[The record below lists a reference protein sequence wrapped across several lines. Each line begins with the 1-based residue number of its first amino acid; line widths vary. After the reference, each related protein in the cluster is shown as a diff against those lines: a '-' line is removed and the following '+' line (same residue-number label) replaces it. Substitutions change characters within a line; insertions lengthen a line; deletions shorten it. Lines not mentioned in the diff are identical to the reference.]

1 MSSIVNELLV
11 IALLIL
17 ANGVFAMS
25 EMAVVAAR
33 KVRLQQ
39 RADEGDE
46 RAKAA
51 LALAQA
57 PEQFLSTVQAGIT
70 LVGILAGAYAGATI
84 AENLA
89 AVIVAAVP
97 QVEPYAQGIALGLV
111 VAAITFLSLILGEL
125 VPKRIALN
133 HPETIASWVARPM
146 TWLAKVGGPI
156 VALLTNSTNLLLRL
170 FGIKAQAE
178 QQLTEDEIKAV
189 ISQGAETGVI
199 AEAEETI
206 VQRVLQLGDTRV
218 AAIMTPRPDIEWID
232 QDASPEELREF
243 LASHPHTQFVVCQGS
258 LDNVL
263 GIVWSKDLLPFALRG
278 KPIDLKGLIREPLF
292 VPDSMPAVKLLESF
306 RSSHKHVALVTD
318 EYGAIEGLVTSTDL
332 LVALVGALPVDA
344 SEATGGFVQRADG
357 SVLVDGSAAIED
369 VMTRFS
375 IESLPEG
382 EAGAYHTMG
391 GFVMARL
398 GRVPKAADVFDWGGL
413 RFEVVDMDGRRIDK
427 VLVMQPADPSASL
440 GPGGQLTAV
449 DRRKAP
455 SAPRA
460 DDRRQPATPAQRL

>member
-1 MSSIVNELLV
+1 
-11 IALLIL
+11 LLIL

-39 RADEGDE
+39 RADDGDE
-46 RAKAA
+46 RAKRA
-51 LALAQA
+51 LALAND
-57 PEQFLSTVQAGIT
+57 PSQFLSTAAVGMT
-70 LVGILAGAYAGATI
+70 LIGILAGAYAGATI
-84 AENLA
+84 AEALTVPILA
-89 AVIVAAVP
+89 IPMLA
-97 QVEPYAQGIALGLV
+97 PYAEAIALGVV
-111 VAAITFLSLILGEL
+111 VAGITLLTLIVGEL

-133 HPETIASWVARPM
+133 HPESIAAWVSVP
-146 TWLAKVGGPI
+146 
-156 VALLTNSTNLLLRL
+156 VAMVSRIGAPLIAILTKSTNSILAL
-170 FGIKAQAE
+170 FGLHGQPE
-178 QQLTEDEIKAV
+178 PHLTEEEIKAV

-199 AEAEETI
+199 PPAEENI

-232 QDASPEELREF
+232 QDASAEELREF
-243 LASHPHTQFVVCQGS
+243 VASHPHTQFVVCHGG

-318 EYGAIEGLVTSTDL
+318 EYGAIEGLVTVTDL
-332 LVALVGALPVDA
+332 LVALVGQLPVDA
-344 SEATGGFVQRADG
+344 TEATGGFVTRADG
-357 SVLVDGSAAIED
+357 SVLVDGSAAIEE
-369 VMTRFS
+369 VMSRFA
-375 IESLPEG
+375 IEKLPED

-398 GRVPKAADVFDWGGL
+398 GRVPKTADAFEWEGM
-413 RFEVVDMDGRRIDK
+413 RYEVVDMDGRRIDK
-427 VLVMQPADPSASL
+427 VLVSRAIERRRQNADPSTAL
-440 GPGGQLTAV
+440 GPGGA
-449 DRRKAP
+449 RPAEE
-455 SAPRA
+455 
-460 DDRRQPATPAQRL
+460 RRQALKSVQKV